1 MNSAHDRDHVGDGP
15 GDAFGA
21 TVERLFAEITRQK
34 IRRGVFKS
42 VDDLI
47 VAIEAW
53 ISNRNA
59 KPRPFKW
66 TAKADTILDKS
77 AHARRTLTEVVSA
90 GTK

>member
-1 MNSAHDRDHVGDGP
+1 M
-15 GDAFGA
+15 
-21 TVERLFAEITRQK
+21 
-34 IRRGVFKS
+34 FKS

-66 TAKADTILDKS
+66 TSKADTILEKN
-77 AHARRTLTEVVSA
+77 ARARRTLTEVVSA